1 MSAID
6 VPVVVVTAAIV
17 ERDGCYLITRRPA
30 GVHLEGFW
38 EFPGGK
44 CDTGESLEE
53 CLLREIQEELGC
65 GATVGREVFATAH
78 TYPEREVELHFFAC
92 SLSGEP
98 RAVLGQELRW
108 VSKSELRL
116 LTFPPADA
124 ELIALLEQ

>member
-53 CLLREIQEELGC
+53 CLLREIHEELGC

-98 RAVLGQELRW
+98 RGVLGQELRW